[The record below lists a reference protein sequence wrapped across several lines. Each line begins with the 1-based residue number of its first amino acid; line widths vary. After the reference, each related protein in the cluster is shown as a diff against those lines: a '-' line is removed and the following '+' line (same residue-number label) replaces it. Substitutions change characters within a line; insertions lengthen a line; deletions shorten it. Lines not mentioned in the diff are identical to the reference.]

1 MKERAEGKLQSEG
14 TNSHPSLPKC
24 MYLTPGHSSLEP
36 PGSAAPSDEHPPL
49 PYTRPTPAAPFF
61 SLPSPDRKAVALL
74 FRCISFT
81 CDCDPYTEVLRSK
94 GKKKKRCGK
103 AENSQGIFGRIRKTA
118 TINNAGFRGVSFRNH
133 YTLSKFPDV
142 QGGQAIMFNS

>member
-1 MKERAEGKLQSEG
+1 
-14 TNSHPSLPKC
+14 
-24 MYLTPGHSSLEP
+24 
-36 PGSAAPSDEHPPL
+36 L

-94 GKKKKRCGK
+94 GKKKKM
-103 AENSQGIFGRIRKTA
+103 RKS
-118 TINNAGFRGVSFRNH
+118 RK
-133 YTLSKFPDV
+133 LSRHIWKDKK
-142 QGGQAIMFNS
+142 NCYHK